1 MDVDLGEM
9 VRDNRY
15 ISIQLS
21 AKSDRA
27 LAEQGLTGVQ
37 ATVLLHILENSE
49 GETSLT
55 DLHRELGYSMSAAS
69 SLVKRLREKGYI
81 SVEGCPLDERRKLL
95 RVTEKGEH
103 VRDMMDSMLKAL
115 PDLLFRGFSDEE
127 IQTFSRLQKKMLKN
141 LSSPE
146 DSNLEG

>member
-9 VRDNRY
+9 IRDNRY
-15 ISIQLS
+15 ISYQLCTRG
-21 AKSDRA
+21 DRA

-37 ATVLLHILENSE
+37 ASVLLHILENSQ

-55 DLHRELGYSMSAAS
+55 ALHREMGYSMSAAS
-69 SLVKRLREKGYI
+69 TMVKRLREKGFV
-81 SVEGCPLDERRKLL
+81 SVEPSALDERRKLL

-103 VRDMMDSMLKAL
+103 VRDMMDAMLKDL
-115 PDLLFRGFSDEE
+115 PDQLFRGFTEDE
-127 IQTFSRLQKKMLKN
+127 IVTFCRLQKKMLKN

>member
-9 VRDNRY
+9 IRDNRY
-15 ISIQLS
+15 ISYQLCTRG
-21 AKSDRA
+21 DRA

-37 ATVLLHILENSE
+37 ASVLLHILKNSQ

-55 DLHRELGYSMSAAS
+55 DLHREMGYSMSAAS
-69 SLVKRLREKGYI
+69 TMVKR
-81 SVEGCPLDERRKLL
+81 L

-103 VRDMMDSMLKAL
+103 VRDMMDAMLKDL
-115 PDLLFRGFSDEE
+115 PDQLFRGFTEDE
-127 IQTFSRLQKKMLKN
+127 IVTFCRLQKKMLKN

>member
-1 MDVDLGEM
+1 
-9 VRDNRY
+9 
-15 ISIQLS
+15 
-21 AKSDRA
+21 
-27 LAEQGLTGVQ
+27 
-37 ATVLLHILENSE
+37 
-49 GETSLT
+49 
-55 DLHRELGYSMSAAS
+55 MSAAS

-127 IQTFSRLQKKMLKN
+127 IQTLSRLQKKMLKN

>member
-1 MDVDLGEM
+1 M
-9 VRDNRY
+9 
-15 ISIQLS
+15 
-21 AKSDRA
+21 
-27 LAEQGLTGVQ
+27 
-37 ATVLLHILENSE
+37 
-49 GETSLT
+49 
-55 DLHRELGYSMSAAS
+55 
-69 SLVKRLREKGYI
+69 
-81 SVEGCPLDERRKLL
+81 EGCPLDERRKLL

-127 IQTFSRLQKKMLKN
+127 IQTLSRLQKKMLKN

>member
-69 SLVKRLREKGYI
+69 SLVKRLR
-81 SVEGCPLDERRKLL
+81 
-95 RVTEKGEH
+95 
-103 VRDMMDSMLKAL
+103 
-115 PDLLFRGFSDEE
+115 
-127 IQTFSRLQKKMLKN
+127 
-141 LSSPE
+141 
-146 DSNLEG
+146 